1 MKLYDKKM
9 NTLAELRMEL
19 AAKHLE
25 ADNYFRNALRPDF
38 TSTEEGDT
46 SSSEMNEW
54 LQAGFDFLLSKGVA
68 DKVLA
73 LAIPALKLVGSRV
86 EKNLLKS
93 MAKDFVS
100 GYAKW
105 KALELGIKLA
115 FSFLDKKVSEK
126 ED

>member
-25 ADNYFRNALRPDF
+25 ADNYFSNAMRPDF
-38 TSTEEGDT
+38 SSAEEGDA

-86 EKNLLKS
+86 EKNILKS
-93 MAKDFVS
+93 IAKDFVT

-105 KALELGIKLA
+105 KAIEYGIKFA
-115 FSFLDKKVSEK
+115 FSFMERKMSEK
-126 ED
+126 KD